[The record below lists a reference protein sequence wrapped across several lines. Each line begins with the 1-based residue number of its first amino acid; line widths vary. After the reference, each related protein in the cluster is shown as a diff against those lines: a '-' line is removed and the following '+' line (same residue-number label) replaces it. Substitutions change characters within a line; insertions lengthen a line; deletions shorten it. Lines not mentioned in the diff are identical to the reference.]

1 MNIKSNFS
9 MPLMEFGELKSGDC
23 FAWIG
28 EADIGPNVFMK
39 IGDIETN
46 KETIKNAYVD
56 LETGEVN
63 VVDSLYTDSL
73 VLLIKLKA
81 TADLS
86 TD

>member
-1 MNIKSNFS
+1 MNVKSNFS
-9 MPLMEFGELKSGDC
+9 MPLIEFGELKAGEC

-63 VVDSLYTDSL
+63 IVGSLYTDGL

-81 TADLS
+81 TTDLS

>member
-1 MNIKSNFS
+1 MKIKSNLS
-9 MPLMEFGELKSGDC
+9 IPLMEFGELNAGDC

-28 EADIGPNVFMK
+28 EDDIGPNVFMK

-46 KETIKNAYVD
+46 TETIKNAYVD

-63 VVDSLYTDSL
+63 IVDSLYTDGL
-73 VLLIKLKA
+73 VLLIKLNA

-86 TD
+86 AN

>member
-9 MPLMEFGELKSGDC
+9 MPLMEFGELKAGDC

-63 VVDSLYTDSL
+63 VVGSLYTDGL
-73 VLLIKLKA
+73 VLLIKLNA

-86 TD
+86 TN